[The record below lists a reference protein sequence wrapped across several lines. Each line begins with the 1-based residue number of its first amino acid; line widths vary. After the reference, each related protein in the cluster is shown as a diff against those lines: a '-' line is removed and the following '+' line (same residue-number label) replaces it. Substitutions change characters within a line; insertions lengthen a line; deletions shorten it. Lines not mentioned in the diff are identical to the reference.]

1 MIYWKSWYEVFLRP
15 VLGQTRN
22 FPPVEFPHCSEVR
35 VSGNI
40 IILSSDLSEP
50 WSSVSLVLFILGDG
64 PEEVGELPLVAT
76 GDGPLRA
83 VADDEGPVVLGDPR
97 YGLHSVG
104 TSRAWS
110 NKFK

>member
-1 MIYWKSWYEVFLRP
+1 MFLRP

-40 IILSSDLSEP
+40 NLLLSDLTESQ
-50 WSSVSLVLFILGDG
+50 SRVSLVLFILGDG
-64 PEEVGELPLVAT
+64 PEEVGELPLVAA

-104 TSRAWS
+104 TSRA
-110 NKFK
+110 